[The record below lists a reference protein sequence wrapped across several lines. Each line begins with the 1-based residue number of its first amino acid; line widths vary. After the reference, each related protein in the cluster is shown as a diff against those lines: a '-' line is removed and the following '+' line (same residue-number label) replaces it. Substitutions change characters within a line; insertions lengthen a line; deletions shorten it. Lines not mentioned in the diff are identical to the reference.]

1 MMETEPEI
9 GTRKPSRMTSMRR
22 WFSLRVTKE
31 RTKTDAPEEL
41 LAKLGP
47 TPGSAVDEGATAPSL
62 SKPTS
67 VSSKDKATSAEA
79 GKDNRKDSN
88 DDGEEDEPKDPK
100 DDKDADDKGADASR
114 PPRDFR
120 KEAWDSDGLGDTRRA
135 LLQGRSGLSKPNLKD
150 QKADQKPSRA
160 NAIRLV
166 ELVIKDTETKMISY
180 EAHWG
185 SESGESS
192 LGKARSILFSALTVK
207 EVLDS
212 TVQFDPTGYCSAAWA
227 VVSFGLTV

>member
-1 MMETEPEI
+1 
-9 GTRKPSRMTSMRR
+9 MRR

-47 TPGSAVDEGATAPSL
+47 TPGSAVDEGATAPSP

-67 VSSKDKATSAEA
+67 VSSKDKATSAEP
-79 GKDNRKDSN
+79 GKDDRKDSN

-100 DDKDADDKGADASR
+100 DGKDADDKGADASR
-114 PPRDFR
+114 PPRDFW
-120 KEAWDSDGLGDTRRA
+120 KEAWNSDELGDTRRA
-135 LLQGRSGLSKPNLKD
+135 LLQGRSGVSKPNLKDQKAD

-160 NAIRLV
+160 NAIKLV

-180 EAHWG
+180 EARWG

-207 EVLDS
+207 GVLDS
-212 TVQFDPTGYCSAAWA
+212 TVQFDPTGYCSAA
-227 VVSFGLTV
+227 